1 MKNKVKKNLLLIGL
15 LLGVILFCALRD
27 CTFMEGFRE
36 GVTNRD
42 DDDDDDV
49 DTKEYKEQKKKEKE
63 NPGFLAN
70 LEGAA
75 KGVAKGAGTL
85 VRKTKEVVRTAK
97 SASNNETLEETIEK
111 EKKAKKK

>member
-36 GVTNRD
+36 GVKNRD
-42 DDDDDDV
+42 DDDDDD
-49 DTKEYKEQKKKEKE
+49 TKEYEDQKKKEKE

-97 SASNNETLEETIEK
+97 SASNNETLDETIEK
-111 EKKAKKK
+111 EKKARKK